1 MTATLVGA
9 HFLAGSILT
18 LLLPVGLVVL
28 VALYWGL
35 LLRRRSTGARS
46 GRSSRPHGSA
56 CRPTTRLASP
66 SG

>member
-18 LLLPVGLVVL
+18 LALPVGLVVL

-46 GRSSRPHGSA
+46 GKVE
-56 CRPTTRLASP
+56 
-66 SG
+66 